1 MTREAVSFE
10 KVFDWIKFGL
20 LEKRDARPWEDP
32 GPRTQQGPKTGIIL
46 PIKYS
51 V

>member
-10 KVFDWIKFGL
+10 KVFYWIKFGT

-32 GPRTQQGPKTGIIL
+32 GTKTGIIL